1 MSIPWRGEV
10 QGKRRAWVSVRGATA
25 GDLDTVMGI
34 ERACFSAP
42 WPRSVMADEIGGR
55 SCSRVE
61 VAEEPQGVTGFMIY
75 WVIPPEAHLINLAV
89 APAAQGRG
97 IGRAMVDRLLAVAR
111 AEDVSQIFLEV
122 RASNLVAQRLY
133 VEVGFEQID
142 VRRGYYADNGEDA
155 LVMYLEV
162 C

>member
-1 MSIPWRGEV
+1 MST
-10 QGKRRAWVSVRGATA
+10 AWIDRPREERQARVSVRGACP
-25 GDLDTVMGI
+25 GDLDAVMGI
-34 ERACFSAP
+34 ERACFAAP

-61 VAEEPQGVTGFMIY
+61 VAEEAQGVTGFMIY

-89 APAAQGRG
+89 APAARGRG
-97 IGRAMVDRLLAVAR
+97 IGRAMVQRLMAVAR
-111 AEDVSQIFLEV
+111 EESVSQVFLEV

-133 VEVGFEQID
+133 IGAGFEQID

-155 LVMYLEV
+155 LVMYVEV
-162 C
+162 G